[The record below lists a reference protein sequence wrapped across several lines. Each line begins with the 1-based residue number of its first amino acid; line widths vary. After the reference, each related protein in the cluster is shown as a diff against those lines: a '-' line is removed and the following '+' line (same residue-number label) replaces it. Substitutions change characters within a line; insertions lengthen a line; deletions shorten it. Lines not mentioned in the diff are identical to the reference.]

1 MTIMFYEAIEATENN
16 VGDTWYEVASKSGDL
31 DVGQYFIWIYTEYR
45 GQLTDQ
51 TAHIRFLVDGIER
64 GHDYHIPEVSGE
76 YKAFSVFGLLNVTVF
91 GNHTVSVEIKG
102 GSATQTVG
110 VRRRRLT
117 VMKE

>member
-1 MTIMFYEAIEATENN
+1 MTIMFYDALETTESN

-31 DVGQYFIWIYTEYR
+31 DVGQYFIWIFTEYR

-51 TAHIRFLVDGIER
+51 TAHIRFLVDGTER
-64 GHDYHIPEVSGE
+64 GHDYHIPEVAGE
-76 YKAFSVFGLLNVTVF
+76 YKAFSVFGLLDVTVF
-91 GNHTVSVEIKG
+91 GSHTVSVEIKG